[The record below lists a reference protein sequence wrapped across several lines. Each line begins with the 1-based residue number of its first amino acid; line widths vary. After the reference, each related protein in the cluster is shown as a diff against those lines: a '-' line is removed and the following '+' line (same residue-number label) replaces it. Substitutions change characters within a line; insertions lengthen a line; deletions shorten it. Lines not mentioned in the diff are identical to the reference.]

1 LDRKETAAN
10 LRLADL
16 KPKTHLKGRITKI
29 ELFGAF
35 VDVGLER
42 EGLVHISMLKK
53 GHVNRVEDVVKVGDE
68 VDVWVHKVDMNAGRL
83 ELTMIPPV
91 ALEWGEIRVGM
102 RMTGKVVRLEKF
114 GAFVDIGAERSGL
127 VHVSEMTD
135 GFVSDPS
142 EIAHVGD
149 EVEVKIVEIDRK
161 KRQIRLSMKEDP
173 MAELE
178 EVEVE
183 EPAPTAME
191 YALRKAMD
199 EEEGESD
206 GGGKRTRRGRQK
218 RSQRVQDDIMSRTL
232 EQRLRTAS
240 SDK

>member
-1 LDRKETAAN
+1 MDSDETAAQ
-10 LRLADL
+10 LRLSDL
-16 KPKTHLKGRITKI
+16 KLKTHLKGRVTKL

-35 VDVGLER
+35 VDVGLTR

-53 GHVNRVEDVVKVGDE
+53 GHVNRVEDIVHVGDE
-68 VDVWVHKVDMNAGRL
+68 VDVWVHKIDANAGRL
-83 ELTMIPPV
+83 ELTMIAPV

-102 RMTGKVVRLEKF
+102 HTTGKVVRLEKF

-135 GFVSDPS
+135 GYVSDPS
-142 EIAHVGD
+142 EVVHVGD
-149 EVEVKIVEIDRK
+149 EVDVKIVEIDRK

-173 MAELE
+173 MAEME
-178 EVEVE
+178 EPEVE
-183 EPAPTAME
+183 EAPPTAME
-191 YALRKAMD
+191 YALRKALGQED
-199 EEEGESD
+199 ESD
-206 GGGKRTRRGRQK
+206 GSGRSRRRGRQK
-218 RSQRVQDDIMSRTL
+218 RSRKEQDDIMLRTL

>member
-1 LDRKETAAN
+1 LESKDSAAQP
-10 LRLADL
+10 RLADL
-16 KPKTHLKGRITKI
+16 KPKMRLKGKVTRL

-35 VDVGLER
+35 VDVGLEH

-53 GHVNRVEDVVKVGDE
+53 GHVNRVEDVVKIGDE
-68 VDVWVHKVDMNAGRL
+68 VDVWVLKIDINAGRL

-91 ALEWGEIRVGM
+91 ALEWGEIRPGM
-102 RMTGKVVRLEKF
+102 RVTGKVVRLEKF

-135 GFVSDPS
+135 GFVADPS

-149 EVEVKIVEIDRK
+149 EVEVKIVEVDRK
-161 KRQIRLSMKEDP
+161 KRQIRLTMKEDP
-173 MAELE
+173 MAEI
-178 EVEVE
+178 E
-183 EPAPTAME
+183 EPEPEEAPPTAME
-191 YALRKAMD
+191 YALRKALGQD
-199 EEEGESD
+199 EEKD
-206 GGGKRTRRGRQK
+206 GGGGQPAPHGRQK
-218 RSQRVQDDIMSRTL
+218 RSQKEQDDIMLRTL

>member
-1 LDRKETAAN
+1 LESKESAPSR
-10 LRLADL
+10 RLTDL
-16 KPKTHLKGRITKI
+16 KPKTQLRGKVTKL

-53 GHVNRVEDVVKVGDE
+53 GHVNRVEDVVKPGDE
-68 VDVWVHKVDMNAGRL
+68 IDVWVHKIDPNAGRL

-91 ALEWGEIRVGM
+91 SLEWSEIQVGM
-102 RMTGKVVRLEKF
+102 RLAGKVVRLEKF

-135 GFVSDPS
+135 GYVANPS
-142 EIAHVGD
+142 EIVHVGD
-149 EVEVKIVEIDRK
+149 EVEVKVVEIDRT
-161 KRQIRLSMKEDP
+161 KRQIRLSLKQDP
-173 MAELE
+173 MAEI
-178 EVEVE
+178 E
-183 EPAPTAME
+183 EPEAEEAPPTAME
-191 YALRKAMD
+191 YALRRAMSQD
-199 EEEGESD
+199 EPAEAED
-206 GGGKRTRRGRQK
+206 APAHRGRQK
-218 RSQRVQDDIMSRTL
+218 RSQKEQDDILHRTL

>member
-1 LDRKETAAN
+1 M
-10 LRLADL
+10 
-16 KPKTHLKGRITKI
+16 HLKGKVTKS

-42 EGLVHISMLKK
+42 DGLVHISMLKK
-53 GHVNRVEDVVKVGDE
+53 GHVNRVEDVVKPGEE
-68 VDVWVHKVDMNAGRL
+68 VDVWVHKVDPNAGRL

-91 ALEWGEIRVGM
+91 ALEWGEIQVGM

-135 GFVSDPS
+135 GYVPDPS
-142 EIAHVGD
+142 EVVHVGD
-149 EVEVKIVEIDRK
+149 EVDVKIVEIDRK
-161 KRQIRLSMKEDP
+161 KRQIRLTMKEDP
-173 MAELE
+173 MAEI
-178 EVEVE
+178 E
-183 EPAPTAME
+183 EPEAEEAPPTAME
-191 YALRKAMD
+191 YALRKALGQ
-199 EEEGESD
+199 EEESAAPGQPA
-206 GGGKRTRRGRQK
+206 RRARHK
-218 RSQRVQDDIMSRTL
+218 RSRKEQDDIMLRTL